1 LLPQQLWQPPADPH
15 PPRGQWL
22 PQGEAAEPDCEQDP
36 PQLAPHVD
44 CEQDVLAGQLQF
56 PVQCPA
62 CPRVNPIPANSRTIN
77 INAIFLNMN
86 THSFFLNWLTVRALR
101 SPCGLWLFGF
111 RQMPL
116 QFTGNFRCNLIK
128 IARIINTFVAIF
140 PSMYTNMS
148 CPIDIRMSKPQE
160 KLGA

>member
-15 PPRGQWL
+15 PPRGQRL
-22 PQGEAAEPDCEQDP
+22 PQGEAAEPVCEQDP

-44 CEQDVLAGQLQF
+44 CEQDVPAGQLQF

-77 INAIFLNMN
+77 INAIFLKMS
-86 THSFFLNWLTVRALR
+86 THSFFLNRLTVRALR
-101 SPCGLWLFGF
+101 CLCGLWLFGF

-116 QFTGNFRCNLIK
+116 QFIGYFRRNMIK
-128 IARIINTFVAIF
+128 IASIINTFVAIF
-140 PSMYTNMS
+140 SLMYTNIPE
-148 CPIDIRMSKPQE
+148 PIDIRVSKPQE